1 MTYIAIVQSID
12 EVGMPTEIAMIAAL
26 VYSMIIV
33 IAFGAT
39 FFYVYFWRD
48 YDE

>member
-1 MTYIAIVQSID
+1 MRVRP
-12 EVGMPTEIAMIAAL
+12 MPTEIAMLAAL
-26 VYSMIIV
+26 VYSMVIV